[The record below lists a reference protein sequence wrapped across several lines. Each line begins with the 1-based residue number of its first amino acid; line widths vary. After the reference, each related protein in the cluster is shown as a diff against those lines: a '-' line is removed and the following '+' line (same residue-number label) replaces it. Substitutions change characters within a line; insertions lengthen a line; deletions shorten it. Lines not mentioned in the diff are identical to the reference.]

1 MATLLLRK
9 YSPKRQVIAYQTCF
23 PILPTAKQTKK
34 MSVSANFFRPCP
46 ILFLCFFILVS
57 LSHQQDEL
65 QLLMQFKA
73 TLKTTRSS
81 QLFDTWTPQNNI
93 CNFIGITCDSAR
105 KLVQE
110 INLSEQ
116 NLSGVVSFD
125 SLCSLQ
131 SLEKISLGSN
141 LLHGRVS
148 DHLKNCTKLRYLD
161 LGNNHFSGEVPNLS
175 SLSQLEFLNLN
186 KSGFSG
192 SFPWSS
198 LGNLTSLTFLSLGDN
213 LFDKSPFPLEI
224 LNLDKLYWLYLTN
237 TSIEGQIPEGIG
249 NLTLLENLELSYN
262 KLSGNFPNG
271 ITKLTKLKQL
281 ELYANELT
289 GKFPVGFGNLSSLVN
304 LDASTNKL
312 EGDLSEL
319 KSLSLLES
327 LQLFENQFS
336 GEIPVEFGD
345 FKFLKEL
352 SLYTNMFTG
361 SLPQNIGSWAEFLY
375 IDVSENLLT
384 GPIPPD
390 MCKKG
395 NMTDL
400 LLLQNKFTGGIPS
413 NYANCLTLKR
423 LRVSNNS
430 LSGVVPSGIWSLPDL
445 GIIDLTLNQFDGQV
459 TSNVGEAK
467 SLAQLFLA
475 YNRFSGQLP
484 QTISQVSSLVA
495 INLSMNQFSGDI
507 PAAIGELKKLNSLH
521 LEYNLFS
528 GSLPDSIGS
537 CVSLNEVNLAGNSLS
552 GVIPASLGSLPDLNS
567 LNLSDNRLSGQIP
580 VTLSTLRLSL
590 LDLSNNRLSG
600 SIPDSLSIKAFSNSF
615 LGNPDLCSE
624 NFGSLK
630 TCSSDS
636 HTSRDHRTVMLC
648 LIAGVVV
655 LVLSL
660 TCFVYVKS
668 KHNSQNM
675 PVKRFDSWDIKQ
687 FHVLSFSEDQVLK
700 ALKQENLIGT
710 GGSGNVYRLVL
721 NCGKQLAVKHILKS
735 DSSDQKSYRS
745 SSAILVKENGRS
757 KEYDAEVTTLSSIR
771 HVNVVKLYCSITSE
785 DSNML
790 VYEYLPNGSLWDRL
804 HTSQKVKMDWLVRYD
819 IALGAA
825 QGLEYLHHG
834 YDRPVMHRDVK
845 SSNILLDEQM
855 KPKIAD
861 FGLAKV
867 LHLNGT
873 KDSSQIVAGTHGYIA
888 PEYAYTTKVTEKS
901 DVYSFGVVLMELV
914 TGKKPVD
921 AEYRENSDIV
931 QWVCSKIRNKTSMI
945 DLVDS
950 SIFEGFKEDAVEVL
964 RIAVHCTARTP
975 ALRPSMRMVVHM
987 LEEAEPCKLTN
998 VVVNSPNEARRNK
1011 DLLTN
1016 GKS

>member
-1 MATLLLRK
+1 MFPQIKPT
-9 YSPKRQVIAYQTCF
+9 SNIAYQTF
-23 PILPTAKQTKK
+23 FLIHPTSQK
-34 MSVSANFFRPCP
+34 MSAGANFFRPCP
-46 ILFLCFFILVS
+46 FLLLCFFILIS
-57 LSHQQDEL
+57 PSHQQDEL
-65 QLLMQFKA
+65 QLLMKFKS
-73 TLKTTRSS
+73 TLKITQSS
-81 QLFDTWTPQNNI
+81 QFFDTWTPENSI
-93 CNFIGITCDSAR
+93 CNFTGIICDSTSQ
-105 KLVQE
+105 LVKE
-110 INLSEQ
+110 IYLSEQ

-125 SLCSLQ
+125 SLCSMK
-131 SLEKISLGSN
+131 SLEKLSLGSN
-141 LLHGRVS
+141 FLYGRVS
-148 DHLKNCTKLRYLD
+148 DHLKNCTKLQYLD
-161 LGNNHFSGEVPNLS
+161 LGYNSFSGEVPNLS
-175 SLSQLEFLNLN
+175 SLTQLKFLSIN

-192 SFPWSS
+192 PFPWTS
-198 LGNLTSLTFLSLGDN
+198 LSNLTSLTFLSLGDN

-224 LNLDKLYWLYLTN
+224 LNLNKLYWLYLTN

-262 KLSGNFPNG
+262 YLSGKIPDG
-271 ITKLTKLKQL
+271 ITKLTKLHQL
-281 ELYANELT
+281 ELYENELT

-304 LDASTNKL
+304 FDASSNKL

-327 LQLFENQFS
+327 LQLFENQFF
-336 GEIPVEFGD
+336 GEIPIELGD
-345 FKFLKEL
+345 FKFLTEL
-352 SLYTNMFTG
+352 SLYTNKLSG
-361 SLPQNIGSWAEFLY
+361 SLPQKIGSWADFQY

-395 NMTDL
+395 KMTDL
-400 LLLQNKFTGGIPS
+400 LLLQNKFSGGIPS
-413 NYANCLTLKR
+413 NYANCLSLQR

-445 GIIDLTLNQFDGQV
+445 LIIDLRLNLFEGPV
-459 TSNVGEAK
+459 TSNIGEAK

-475 YNRFSGQLP
+475 NNRFNGQLP
-484 QTISQVSSLVA
+484 VRISEVSSLVA
-495 INLSMNQFSGDI
+495 INLSSNQFSGEI
-507 PAAIGELKKLNSLH
+507 PAKIGELKKLNSLH
-521 LEYNLFS
+521 LEYNLFT
-528 GSLPDSIGS
+528 GNLPDSIGS
-537 CVSLNEVNLAGNSLS
+537 CVSLNEINLAGNSLS
-552 GVIPASLGSLPDLNS
+552 GEIPASLGSLPNLNS
-567 LNLSDNRLSGQIP
+567 LNISDNMLSGRIP
-580 VTLSTLRLSL
+580 VTLSSLRLSL

-600 SIPDSLSIKAFSNSF
+600 SIPESLSIKAFSNSF
-615 LGNPDLCSE
+615 LGNPGLCSE
-624 NFGSLK
+624 NLGSLRP
-630 TCSSDS
+630 CLSDS
-636 HTSRDHRTVMLC
+636 HTSKEHRTVILC
-648 LIAGVVV
+648 LIAGVVI

-660 TCFVYVKS
+660 TCFAYVKF
-668 KHNSQNM
+668 KHNNQDI
-675 PVKRFDSWDIKQ
+675 PVKRLDSWDVKQ

-700 ALKQENLIGT
+700 ALKQDNFIGR
-710 GGSGNVYRLVL
+710 GGSGNVYKVVL
-721 NCGKQLAVKHILKS
+721 NCGKKLAVKHILKS
-735 DSSDQKSYRS
+735 DSTDEKSYRS
-745 SSAILVKENGRS
+745 SSAILAKGNGRS
-757 KEYDAEVTTLSSIR
+757 KEYDAEVNTLSSIR

-785 DSNML
+785 DSNLL

-819 IALGAA
+819 IALGGAR
-825 QGLEYLHHG
+825 GLEYLHHG

-845 SSNILLDEQM
+845 SSNILLDEKM

-867 LHLNGT
+867 LQVNGT
-873 KDSSQIVAGTHGYIA
+873 KDSSQVVAGTHGYIA

-921 AEYRENSDIV
+921 AEYGENNDIV

-945 DLVDS
+945 DLLDS

-998 VVVNSPNEARRNK
+998 VVVNSVNEDSSNK
-1011 DLLTN
+1011 ELQTN
-1016 GKS
+1016 GKVLMPIS

>member
-1 MATLLLRK
+1 
-9 YSPKRQVIAYQTCF
+9 
-23 PILPTAKQTKK
+23 
-34 MSVSANFFRPCP
+34 MSAGDNFFRPWP
-46 ILFLCFFILVS
+46 ILFLCFFILMIS
-57 LSHQQDEL
+57 PSHQQDEI
-65 QLLMQFKA
+65 QLLMQFKS

-81 QLFDTWTPQNNI
+81 QLFDTWTPQNSI
-93 CNFIGITCDSAR
+93 CNFTGIICDSTSQ
-105 KLVQE
+105 LVKE
-110 INLSEQ
+110 INLSGQ

-131 SLEKISLGSN
+131 SLEKLSLGSN
-141 LLHGRVS
+141 FLHGRVT
-148 DHLKNCTKLRYLD
+148 DHLKNCTKLQYLD
-161 LGNNHFSGEVPNLS
+161 LGNNSFSGEVPNLS
-175 SLSQLEFLNLN
+175 SLSQLKFLSLN
-186 KSGFSG
+186 KSGVSG

-224 LNLDKLYWLYLTN
+224 LNLDKLYWIYLTN
-237 TSIEGQIPEGIG
+237 SSIEGQIPEGIG

-262 KLSGNFPNG
+262 HLSGNIPDG
-271 ITKLTKLKQL
+271 ITKLTKLHQL
-281 ELYANELT
+281 ELYENGLT
-289 GKFPVGFGNLSSLVN
+289 GKFPVRFGNLSSLVN
-304 LDASTNKL
+304 LDVSTNYL

-336 GEIPVEFGD
+336 GELPIEFGD
-345 FKFLKEL
+345 FKFLTEL
-352 SLYTNMFTG
+352 SLYRNMLSG
-361 SLPQNIGSWAEFLY
+361 SLPKNIGSWTGFLY
-375 IDVSENLLT
+375 IDVSENLFT

-423 LRVSNNS
+423 LRVNNNS
-430 LSGVVPSGIWSLPDL
+430 LSGIIPSGIWSLPDL
-445 GIIDLTLNQFDGQV
+445 GIVDLTSNLFEGPV
-459 TSNVGEAK
+459 TSNIGKAK

-475 YNRFSGQLP
+475 NNRFNGQLP
-484 QTISQVSSLVA
+484 GTISEVSSLVA
-495 INLSMNQFSGDI
+495 INLSSNQFSGDI
-507 PAAIGELKKLNSLH
+507 PEAIGELNKLNTLH

-528 GSLPDSIGS
+528 GSLPESIGS
-537 CVSLNEVNLAGNSLS
+537 CVSLSEINLAGNSLS
-552 GVIPASLGSLPDLNS
+552 GAIPASLGSLPNLNS
-567 LNLSDNRLSGQIP
+567 LNLSDNSLSGQIP

-600 SIPDSLSIKAFSNSF
+600 RIPDSLSIKAFGNSF

-624 NFGSLK
+624 NLGSLRP
-630 TCSSDS
+630 CSSDS
-636 HTSRDHRTVMLC
+636 HTSRDHRTIMLC

-655 LVLSL
+655 LVLSV
-660 TCFVYVKS
+660 TCFAYVKF
-668 KHNSQNM
+668 KHDNQDT
-675 PVKRFDSWDIKQ
+675 PIKRLDSWDIRQ
-687 FHVLSFSEDQVLK
+687 FHILSFSEDQVLK
-700 ALKQENLIGT
+700 ALKQENLIGS

-735 DSSDQKSYRS
+735 ESSDEKIYRS
-745 SSAILVKENGRS
+745 SSAILGKKKGRS

-804 HTSQKVKMDWLVRYD
+804 HMSQKVKMDWLVRYD

-834 YDRPVMHRDVK
+834 YDRPVIHRDVK

-867 LHLNGT
+867 LHVDRI
-873 KDSSQIVAGTHGYIA
+873 KDSSHVVAGTHGYIA

-921 AEYRENSDIV
+921 AEYGENHDIV

-945 DLVDS
+945 NFVDS
-950 SIFEGFKEDAVEVL
+950 SILEGFKEDAVEVL
-964 RIAVHCTARTP
+964 RIAIHCTARTP

-987 LEEAEPCKLTN
+987 LEEAEPCKLTS
-998 VVVNSPNEARRNK
+998 VVVNSPNENARNK

-1016 GKS
+1016 GKL

>member
-1 MATLLLRK
+1 
-9 YSPKRQVIAYQTCF
+9 
-23 PILPTAKQTKK
+23 
-34 MSVSANFFRPCP
+34 MSAGANFFRPWP
-46 ILFLCFFILVS
+46 ILFLCFFILISV
-57 LSHQQDEL
+57 SHQQDEL
-65 QLLMQFKA
+65 QLLMQFKS
-73 TLKTTRSS
+73 TLKTTQSS
-81 QLFDTWTPQNNI
+81 QLFDTWTPQNSI
-93 CNFIGITCDSAR
+93 CNFTGIICDSTSQ
-105 KLVQE
+105 LVKE

-131 SLEKISLGSN
+131 SLEKLSLGSN
-141 LLHGRVS
+141 FLYGRVS
-148 DHLKNCTKLRYLD
+148 DHLKNCTNLQYLD
-161 LGNNHFSGEVPNLS
+161 LGDNSFSGKVPNLS
-175 SLSQLEFLNLN
+175 SLRQLEFLILN
-186 KSGFSG
+186 RSGFSG

-224 LNLDKLYWLYLTN
+224 LNLDKLYWIYLTN
-237 TSIEGQIPEGIG
+237 SSIEGQIPEGIG
-249 NLTLLENLELSYN
+249 NLTQLENLELSYN
-262 KLSGNFPNG
+262 YLSGNIPDG
-271 ITKLTKLKQL
+271 ITKLTKLHQL
-281 ELYANELT
+281 ELYVNGLT

-304 LDASTNKL
+304 LDISTNNL

-319 KSLSLLES
+319 KSLSLLKS
-327 LQLFENQFS
+327 LQLFENHFS

-345 FKFLKEL
+345 FKFLTEL
-352 SLYTNMFTG
+352 SLYTNMLSG

-375 IDVSENLLT
+375 IDVSENLFT

-413 NYANCLTLKR
+413 NYANCLSLQR

-445 GIIDLTLNQFDGQV
+445 RIIDLTLNLFEGPV
-459 TSNVGEAK
+459 TSNIGEAK

-475 YNRFSGQLP
+475 YNRFNGQLP
-484 QTISQVSSLVA
+484 QTISEVSSLVA
-495 INLSMNQFSGDI
+495 INLSSNQFSGDI
-507 PAAIGELKKLNSLH
+507 PAAIGELKKLNTLH

-537 CVSLNEVNLAGNSLS
+537 CVSLNEINLAGNSLS
-552 GVIPASLGSLPDLNS
+552 GAIPASIGSLPNLNS
-567 LNLSDNRLSGQIP
+567 LNLSDNRISGQIP

-615 LGNPDLCSE
+615 VGNPDLCGE
-624 NFGSLK
+624 NFGSLRP
-630 TCSSDS
+630 CSSDT
-636 HTSRDHRTVMLC
+636 HTSRDHRTIMLC

-660 TCFVYVKS
+660 TCFVYVRFV
-668 KHNSQNM
+668 HNNQDI
-675 PVKRFDSWDIKQ
+675 PIKRLDSWDIKQ
-687 FHVLSFSEDQVLK
+687 FHVLSFSEDQVVK

-721 NCGKQLAVKHILKS
+721 NCGKQLAVKHIVKY
-735 DSSDQKSYRS
+735 DSGDQKNYRS

-757 KEYDAEVTTLSSIR
+757 KEYDAEVTMLSSIR

-790 VYEYLPNGSLWDRL
+790 VYEYLINGSLWDRL

-825 QGLEYLHHG
+825 RGLEYLHHG
-834 YDRPVMHRDVK
+834 YDRPVVHRDVK

-867 LHLNGT
+867 LHVNST
-873 KDSSQIVAGTHGYIA
+873 KDSSQVVAGTHGYIA

-921 AEYRENSDIV
+921 AEYGENHDIV
-931 QWVCSKIRNKTSMI
+931 QWVCSQIRNKISMI
-945 DLVDS
+945 DLVDP

-987 LEEAEPCKLTN
+987 LEEAEPCKLTS
-998 VVVNSPNEARRNK
+998 VVVNSLNEDGRNK
-1011 DLLTN
+1011 DLLTAA
-1016 GKS
+1016 KL

>member
-1 MATLLLRK
+1 
-9 YSPKRQVIAYQTCF
+9 
-23 PILPTAKQTKK
+23 
-34 MSVSANFFRPCP
+34 MSASDNFFRPCP
-46 ILFLCFFILVS
+46 VLLLCFLIFLIS
-57 LSHQQDEL
+57 PSHQQDEL
-65 QLLMQFKA
+65 LNLMQFKS
-73 TLKTTRSS
+73 TLKTIPSS

-93 CNFIGITCDSAR
+93 CNFTGIFCDSDS
-105 KLVQE
+105 KLVKE

-125 SLCSLQ
+125 SLCSLK
-131 SLEKISLGSN
+131 SLQKISLGTN
-141 LLHGRVS
+141 YLYGRVS
-148 DHLKNCTKLRYLD
+148 DHLKNCTNLQYLD
-161 LGNNHFSGEVPNLS
+161 LGSNSFSGEVPNLS

-186 KSGFSG
+186 RSGFSG

-198 LGNLTSLTFLSLGDN
+198 LANLTNLTFLSLGDN
-213 LFDKSPFPLEI
+213 SFHKSSFPLEI
-224 LNLDKLYWLYLTN
+224 LNLDKLYWVYLTN
-237 TSIEGQIPEGIG
+237 SSIEGQIPEGIG

-262 KLSGNFPNG
+262 DLSGKIPDG
-271 ITKLTKLKQL
+271 IIKLTKLKQL
-281 ELYANELT
+281 EIYSNGLT

-304 LDASTNKL
+304 FDASSNNL

-319 KSLSLLES
+319 KSLSLIES
-327 LQLFENQFS
+327 LQLFENHFS

-345 FKFLKEL
+345 FKFTEL
-352 SLYTNMFTG
+352 SLYRNMFSG
-361 SLPQNIGSWAEFLY
+361 SLPQNIGSWAELQY
-375 IDVSENLLT
+375 IDVSENMFT
-384 GPIPPD
+384 GSIPPD

-395 NMTDL
+395 SMTDL
-400 LLLQNKFTGGIPS
+400 LLLQNNFTGGIPS
-413 NYANCLTLKR
+413 NYANCLSLQR

-445 GIIDLTLNQFDGQV
+445 EIIDLTLNLFEGPV
-459 TSNVGEAK
+459 TSNIGEAK

-475 YNRFSGQLP
+475 YNRFNGQLP
-484 QTISQVSSLVA
+484 QTISEVSSLVA
-495 INLSMNQFSGDI
+495 INLSANQFSGDI
-507 PAAIGELKKLNSLH
+507 PAAIGALKKLNTLH

-537 CVSLNEVNLAGNSLS
+537 CVSLCEINLAGNSLS
-552 GVIPASLGSLPDLNS
+552 GAIPKSLGSLRSLNS
-567 LNLSDNRLSGQIP
+567 LNLSDNSLSGQIP
-580 VTLSTLRLSL
+580 ATLSSLRLSL

-615 LGNPDLCSE
+615 LGNPDLCSD
-624 NFGSLK
+624 NFGSLMP
-630 TCSSDS
+630 CSSDT
-636 HTSRDHRTVMLC
+636 HTSKDHRTVVLC

-660 TCFVYVKS
+660 TCFVYVKF
-668 KHNSQNM
+668 KHNNQDI
-675 PVKRFDSWDIKQ
+675 PVKRLDSWDIKQ
-687 FHVLSFSEDQVLK
+687 FHVLSFSEDQVMK
-700 ALKQENLIGT
+700 ALKQENLIGR
-710 GGSGNVYRLVL
+710 GSSGNVYRLVL
-721 NCGKQLAVKHILKS
+721 NCGKQLAVKHIIKT
-735 DSSDQKSYRS
+735 DCGDQKSYRS
-745 SSAILVKENGRS
+745 SSAILVKENHRS

-790 VYEYLPNGSLWDRL
+790 VYEYLTNGSLWDRL

-867 LHLNGT
+867 LHVNGT
-873 KDSSQIVAGTHGYIA
+873 KDSSQVVAGTHGYIA

-914 TGKKPVD
+914 TGKKPVE
-921 AEYRENSDIV
+921 AEYGENSDIV

-964 RIAVHCTARTP
+964 KIAVHCTSRTP

-987 LEEAEPCKLTN
+987 LEEAEPCKLTD
-998 VVVNSPNEARRNK
+998 VVVNSPNEYGRKQGLAN
-1011 DLLTN
+1011 
-1016 GKS
+1016 